1 MAAEDASSAE
11 MPRPPHHLADPLAL
25 DDDTVERLLHG
36 TLPAAQTP
44 PGYAKVAQLLAAA
57 AAAPSPAELAGQGA
71 VLAELRAVTRPPTRV
86 GRRAGGPRR
95 RRRVGLAVVVVVGA
109 LVTGGVAGAATGH
122 LPGPVRAAARSVLD
136 AAGGG
141 TPSASTQAGQPPVPA
156 RRPAGAGGG
165 PGSTGAGPGTTGA
178 APALAGLCQAL
189 GSGNGADQGGKLDAA
204 AFEVLARAAGG
215 QDKVDGY
222 CQALVATDQASGK
235 PKGPKDTKQPTEPG
249 QPQQPGPS
257 GTGGPGQGSPSPST
271 ERSQGQSD
279 PPPARTP

>member
-1 MAAEDASSAE
+1 
-11 MPRPPHHLADPLAL
+11 
-25 DDDTVERLLHG
+25 
-36 TLPAAQTP
+36 
-44 PGYAKVAQLLAAA
+44 
-57 AAAPSPAELAGQGA
+57 
-71 VLAELRAVTRPPTRV
+71 
-86 GRRAGGPRR
+86 
-95 RRRVGLAVVVVVGA
+95 VVVVVGA

-122 LPGPVRAAARSVLD
+122 LPGPVRDAARSVLD

-215 QDKVDGY
+215 QDKVDAY